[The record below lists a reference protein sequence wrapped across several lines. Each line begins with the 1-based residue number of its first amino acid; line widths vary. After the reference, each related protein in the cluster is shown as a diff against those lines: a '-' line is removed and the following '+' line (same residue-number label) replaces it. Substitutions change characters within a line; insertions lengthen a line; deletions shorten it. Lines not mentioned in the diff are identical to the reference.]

1 MAQDTPE
8 VLVIKLKGESALQLR
23 ALAEKEHRT
32 PTAQVRHMLS
42 QLLVETSIYMDS
54 AEPTVTGAGA

>member
-1 MAQDTPE
+1 MEKDTPE

-23 ALAEKEHRT
+23 ALASKEHRS
-32 PTAQVRHMLS
+32 PTAQVRHMLA
-42 QLLVETSIYMDS
+42 QLLDETSIYMDG